1 MTLQAVAAV
10 FGLLLAP
17 ITGENL
23 RTLTGGQTPRDHGF
37 SAGKYPLVCSGF
49 SFPLQNVFLKFRPT
63 FCDFSTPS
71 ASDRRRPVRA
81 AQHGRALVRTWD

>member
-23 RTLTGGQTPRDHGF
+23 RTLTGGQTPRDQPARSPTWFFCGQIHRL
-37 SAGKYPLVCSGF
+37 SARF
-49 SFPLQNVFLKFRPT
+49 SFPLTKRLLEIPANFLRLLYTQRK
-63 FCDFSTPS
+63 
-71 ASDRRRPVRA
+71 
-81 AQHGRALVRTWD
+81 